1 MDSQKEKVTMA
12 EAIRELVNFAVDRQ
26 DIKALLQAI
35 PDDETA
41 GPEINKTTLE
51 YELPLLKIVCTGWA
65 ISYYLAEHSA
75 KNELAQSFWMA
86 IQEFSEKISE
96 MSRTAAGV
104 DINYFDLIKERADLY
119 IQAMQMNMSEADPAG
134 VIGITFAGI
143 CDSPEEPLV
152 ITSGKRMFS
161 VSLESVQRY
170 LNAVELAP
178 EVDDA

>member
-1 MDSQKEKVTMA
+1 MA

-26 DIKALLQAI
+26 DIKTLLQAI
-35 PDDETA
+35 PDNDAA
-41 GPEINKTTLE
+41 GPKINKTTLE

-104 DINYFDLIKERADLY
+104 DINYFDLVKERADLY

-134 VIGITFAGI
+134 VIGVTFAGI
-143 CDSPEEPLV
+143 CDNPDEPLV

-170 LNAVELAP
+170 LNTVEP
-178 EVDDA
+178 VPGVDEV